1 MGKRNPPSLRRQENN
16 RRAGSPP
23 SLQRQN
29 PSHYRSRNSRRRSKR
44 RIKNKKLISLLLIV
58 LICAVAVAAFL
69 TISPSVM
76 GNSVDLGSDNVS
88 IAVTGDVMFGRK
100 MPGVLSSGESPFRYV
115 ENVTK
120 AADVLLVN
128 FENPATTTSNAVKGD
143 VPLKADPS
151 YLPLL
156 SGANEIVIASQAN
169 NHALDYGEEGMN
181 DSLRNLNDAGIT
193 AIGAGANQESASKP
207 AVVDVGDRHIT
218 ILNYMDADNFAE
230 YASIMPPATANS
242 SGFSA
247 YDEEYAKE
255 QIQEARDNGSS
266 IVIAYLHYGNE
277 YSRSPN
283 EYQVNISHELIDNGA
298 DIVIGAHA
306 HVTQGVEMYKGK
318 PVFYNLGNFIFDQ
331 SNPATHRA
339 YFLNLDLVEDNC
351 TVTLYPVNIINYLP
365 QFMSP
370 EDGKALIA
378 ELNPQC
384 DELQVTDEGTG
395 KLTFKL
401 GNQTD
406 DAN

>member
-1 MGKRNPPSLRRQENN
+1 M
-16 RRAGSPP
+16 
-23 SLQRQN
+23 
-29 PSHYRSRNSRRRSKR
+29 SR
-44 RIKNKKLISLLLIV
+44 
-58 LICAVAVAAFL
+58 
-69 TISPSVM
+69 P
-76 GNSVDLGSDNVS
+76 
-88 IAVTGDVMFGRK
+88 
-100 MPGVLSSGESPFRYV
+100 
-115 ENVTK
+115 
-120 AADVLLVN
+120 
-128 FENPATTTSNAVKGD
+128 
-143 VPLKADPS
+143 
-151 YLPLL
+151 
-156 SGANEIVIASQAN
+156 
-169 NHALDYGEEGMN
+169 
-181 DSLRNLNDAGIT
+181 
-193 AIGAGANQESASKP
+193 
-207 AVVDVGDRHIT
+207 
-218 ILNYMDADNFAE
+218 

-306 HVTQGVEMYKGK
+306 HVTQGVEMYNGK
-318 PVFYNLGNFIFDQ
+318 PIFYNLGNFIFDQ

-365 QFMSP
+365 QFMSA
-370 EDGKALIA
+370 EDGKACIA
-378 ELNPQC
+378 ELNPRC

-401 GNQTD
+401 GNQTEN
-406 DAN
+406 AE

>member
-1 MGKRNPPSLRRQENN
+1 MV
-16 RRAGSPP
+16 
-23 SLQRQN
+23 
-29 PSHYRSRNSRRRSKR
+29 
-44 RIKNKKLISLLLIV
+44 LLLC
-58 LICAVAVAAFL
+58 LVAVAAFL
-69 TISPSVM
+69 TISSVTL
-76 GNSVDLGSDNVS
+76 GNNVDLGSDNVS

-156 SGANEIVIASQAN
+156 AGANKI
-169 NHALDYGEEGMN
+169 
-181 DSLRNLNDAGIT
+181 SLKNLNDAGIT

-266 IVIAYLHYGNE
+266 IIIAYLHYGNE

-306 HVTQGVEMYKGK
+306 HVTQGVEMYNGK
-318 PVFYNLGNFIFDQ
+318 PIFYNLGNFIFDQ

-365 QFMSP
+365 QFMSA

-384 DELQVTDEGTG
+384 DELQVTDDGTG

-401 GNQTD
+401 GNLTE

>member
-1 MGKRNPPSLRRQENN
+1 MGKRNPPSLRRQDNN
-16 RRAGSPP
+16 RRARTPA
-23 SLQRQN
+23 SLKRQN
-29 PSHYRSRNSRRRSKR
+29 PSRGRNIRRRSNS
-44 RIKNKKLISLLLIV
+44 RIKNKKLISFLVIV
-58 LICAVAVAAFL
+58 LLCFIAVAAFL
-69 TISPSVM
+69 TISPVVL
-76 GNSVDLGSDNVS
+76 GDNVDYGSDNVS

-115 ENVTK
+115 
-120 AADVLLVN
+120 N

-156 SGANEIVIASQAN
+156 AGANEIVIASQAN

-181 DSLRNLNDAGIT
+181 DSLKNLKDAGIT
-193 AIGAGANQESASKP
+193 AIGAGTNQESASKP

-306 HVTQGVEMYKGK
+306 HVTQGVEMYNGK
-318 PVFYNLGNFIFDQ
+318 PIFYNLGNFIFDQ

-384 DELQVTDEGTG
+384 DELQVTGEGTG
-395 KLTFKL
+395 RLTFKL
-401 GNQTD
+401 GNTT
-406 DAN
+406 NEN

>member
-1 MGKRNPPSLRRQENN
+1 MGKRDPPSLRRQEDN
-16 RRAGSPP
+16 RGARRPP
-23 SLQRQN
+23 SLKRQN
-29 PSHYRSRNSRRRSKR
+29 PSAYGSRNSARRSKR
-44 RIKNKKLISLLLIV
+44 RIKNKKLISFLIII
-58 LICAVAVAAFL
+58 LICVVAVAAFL
-69 TISPSVM
+69 TIVPMAM
-76 GNSVDLGSDNVS
+76 GNDVDLGSDNVS

-120 AADVLLVN
+120 EADVLLVN
-128 FENPATTTSNAVKGD
+128 FENPATTSSNAVKGD

-156 SGANEIVIASQAN
+156 AGANKIVVASQAN

-181 DSLRNLNDAGIT
+181 DSLKNLEDAGII
-193 AIGAGANQESASKP
+193 AMGAGANQETASRP
-207 AVVDVGDRHIT
+207 VGVDVGDRHIT

-247 YDEEYAKE
+247 YDEAYSKE
-255 QIQEARDNGSS
+255 QIRQARENGSS

-306 HVTQGVEMYKGK
+306 HVTQGVEMYNGK
-318 PVFYNLGNFIFDQ
+318 PIFYNLGNFIFDQ

-384 DELQVTDEGTG
+384 EELQVTGEGTG
-395 KLTFKL
+395 RLTFKL
-401 GNQTD
+401 GNTT
-406 DAN
+406 NEN

>member
-1 MGKRNPPSLRRQENN
+1 MGKRNPPSLRKNN
-16 RRAGSPP
+16 NNHSARRPA
-23 SLQRQN
+23 SLKRQN
-29 PSHYRSRNSRRRSKR
+29 PYASRGGRPRRRS
-44 RIKNKKLISLLLIV
+44 RIRNKKLISLLMV
-58 LICAVAVAAFL
+58 LLLCLVAVAAFL
-69 TISPSVM
+69 TISSVTL
-76 GNSVDLGSDNVS
+76 GNNVDLGSDN
-88 IAVTGDVMFGRK
+88 
-100 MPGVLSSGESPFRYV
+100 
-115 ENVTK
+115 
-120 AADVLLVN
+120 VLLVN

-156 SGANEIVIASQAN
+156 AGANKIVVASQAN

-181 DSLRNLNDAGIT
+181 DSLKNLNDAGIT

-266 IVIAYLHYGNE
+266 IIIAYLHYGNE

-306 HVTQGVEMYKGK
+306 HVTQGVEMYNGK
-318 PVFYNLGNFIFDQ
+318 PIFYNLGNFIFDQ

-365 QFMSP
+365 QFMSA

-384 DELQVTDEGTG
+384 DELQVTDDGTG

-401 GNQTD
+401 GNLTE